1 MASIELTWPKNLGDQ
16 KQGQPNYILFTAKKR
31 VLGQREDI
39 LGSVALPIPI
49 GALSASYKANY
60 ENAALGFAA
69 GVAMQTL
76 QNDVGASFTGKNLE
90 SLTNQTDVN
99 ATALAKDALSS
110 VGSQTALAK
119 FRNNVLGTVKNPYQ
133 FVTYTGPEFRSFS
146 MNWTLIPTDSSE
158 AGTIHRI
165 AKFFK
170 KFTLPNKRG
179 LAGSSYFE
187 MPPTFD
193 VEMKIHA
200 QGDSNAIDLSTK
212 GKDSGRVHRFARMVL
227 TSTEVD
233 YNGIGALVPTFFN
246 DGYPTGTKLTIG
258 LQETELITADM
269 VDKGY

>member
-16 KQGQPNYILFTAKKR
+16 KQGQPNYILFTAKRR

-49 GALSASYKANY
+49 GANAASYKANY
-60 ENAALGFAA
+60 ENAAIGFAA

-76 QNDVGASFTGKNLE
+76 ESNIGASFTGKNLE
-90 SLTNQTDVN
+90 SLTNQVNVN
-99 ATALAKDALSS
+99 AGALIKDAASS

-179 LAGSSYFE
+179 IAGSSYFE

-200 QGDSNAIDLSTK
+200 QGDSNAIDLAQK
-212 GKDSGRVHRFARMVL
+212 GKESGRVHRFARMVL